1 MRKHPDE
8 VLLTGVHLLTLAIM
22 SMAVIFL
29 TDAYT
34 SLGLIVFSMFL
45 LILPSSQSAVQL
57 INFLITS
64 ILPAEILPKL
74 DFTDSNS

>member
-34 SLGLIVFSMFL
+34 SLGLIVFSML
-45 LILPSSQSAVQL
+45 LVVL
-57 INFLITS
+57 
-64 ILPAEILPKL
+64 AEFAECGAA
-74 DFTDSNS
+74 D